1 MVLAAPTRQQARS
14 PSRPPTRRP
23 HLSRRAAEAIT
34 GYAFVAPAV
43 LGFAVFVVG
52 PLAGAMYFSTLEYNT
67 LSGQTSFAGLD
78 NYRELATSGA
88 FATVLR
94 NTAVFSLA
102 VIPGNLILGLLLAV
116 LLNQRLPGIGFFRT
130 IYFLPAVM
138 SLVAWSLVWEY
149 MLQANGG
156 VNAWLSQIG
165 ISGPNWLADPAW
177 AMASLIV
184 VQVVKGVGISMI
196 LFLAALQDLPEEILE
211 AGRLDGASRLV
222 IFTRLSLPLISPTL
236 LLVSI
241 LATINALK
249 AFAQVF
255 LLTEGGP
262 GISTSV
268 LGYYIYDQAFN
279 AFQLGRASSAAM
291 VLFVIVLAVTL
302 LQWWSRKKWVFNE

>member
-1 MVLAAPTRQQARS
+1 MVLATPVRQQARS
-14 PSRPPTRRP
+14 LSQPPSRRP
-23 HLSRRAAEAIT
+23 RLSRRSVEAIT
-34 GYAFVAPAV
+34 GYTFVAPAV
-43 LGFAVFVVG
+43 LGFVVFVVG
-52 PLAGAMYFSTLEYNT
+52 PLVGAVYFSTLEYNT
-67 LSGQTSFAGLD
+67 LSGRTSFAGLG
-78 NYRELATSGA
+78 NYTELATSGA
-88 FATVLR
+88 FAVVLR

-102 VIPGNLILGLLLAV
+102 VIPGNLALGLLLAV
-116 LLNQRLPGIGFFRT
+116 LLNQRLPGIGIFRT
-130 IYFLPAVM
+130 VYFLPAVM

-156 VNAWLSQIG
+156 VNAWLSTIG

-177 AMASLIV
+177 AMASLV
-184 VQVVKGVGISMI
+184 AVQVIKGVGISTI
-196 LFLAALQDLPEEILE
+196 LFLAALQDLPEEVLE
-211 AGRLDGASRLV
+211 AGRLDGASRLT

-279 AFQLGRASSAAM
+279 AFQLGRASAAAV
-291 VLFVIVLAVTL
+291 VLFVIVLTITL
-302 LQWWSRKKWVFNE
+302 IQWLSRKKWVFNE